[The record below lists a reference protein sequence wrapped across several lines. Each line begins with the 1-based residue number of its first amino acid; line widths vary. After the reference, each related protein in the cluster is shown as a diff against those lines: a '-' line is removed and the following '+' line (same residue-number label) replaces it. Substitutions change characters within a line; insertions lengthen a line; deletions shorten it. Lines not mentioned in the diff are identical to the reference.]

1 MIIQLNIFYTWLDT
15 RVGKGW
21 VGSGQGRKKGLGGSG
36 SKNKV
41 DPRVGKA
48 GHFVEVASVQ
58 Y

>member
-1 MIIQLNIFYTWLDT
+1 MLC
-15 RVGKGW
+15 RVDKGR
-21 VGSGQGRKKGLGGSG
+21 VGSGQGRKKGRVGSR
-36 SKNKV
+36 SKSKV